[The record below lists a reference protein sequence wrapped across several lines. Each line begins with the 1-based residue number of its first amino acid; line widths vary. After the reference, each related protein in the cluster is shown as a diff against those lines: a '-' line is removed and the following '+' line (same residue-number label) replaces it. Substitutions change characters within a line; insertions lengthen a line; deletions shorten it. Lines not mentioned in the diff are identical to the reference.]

1 MLDTVFS
8 SFASPYLILLLVGSV
23 ALFWVIAVSLLQL
36 RSAGAVQSEYTA
48 ALARLPDAAKNESAL
63 HYLSDQVSRKTIE
76 LDDLHKQLVEARK
89 ELNDASRAQ
98 ANYEHWS
105 GLAKQAEAEY
115 AKLADKRAEID
126 ALRDEYERA
135 AAALAERRA
144 EVGQIAAE
152 RDRIA
157 EEISAL
163 KARLDALKEQTAQLE
178 EMGRKVAELEA
189 KRDALRREIDG
200 LEDARTEYLR
210 IRFETDQLQSVR
222 ARLDREVFEL
232 SEKNT
237 ALEKRKT
244 DLEDDVRG
252 LSDRK
257 AELDRIRKELEEV
270 ESKHQAATLK
280 IAQLDMDRA
289 RLEEEKATCKS
300 AREEARK
307 AQAEAEKEL
316 DAVSSRLAGL
326 REEVNRLEEKRA
338 WLAARNP
345 EVDPDSL
352 VERKAGAIEG
362 KQVQDLARPPACL
375 YTEGGAI
382 ALPRA
387 RGNLEELKALEGT
400 QKYLKDLGLKFDERV
415 VLRFHTSL
423 KIGRVSPLTVL
434 AGISGTGKS
443 QLPQRYAEAMGI
455 HFLKL
460 AVQPRWDSP
469 QDLLGFYNYLEKSYK
484 ATDLARALLRM
495 DRSGGS
501 RNLEGAGSCRDRVL
515 LVLLDEM
522 NIAKVEYY
530 FSEFLSRLEGRPP
543 AQETNEA
550 KLSSSRIE
558 IELPGAE
565 KAQGAISIYPGH
577 NVLFVGTMNQ
587 DESTQALSDKVLDRG
602 NSLLFKKPERL
613 VTEPSLRPS
622 PATEHLPFDTWLG
635 WQSEFSRMPDEQRLL
650 VDQTIERLNE
660 YFAAFGRPFGYRIAE
675 SIRAYVANHPRS
687 KTPPGVR
694 EALADMVDM
703 RLMPKLRGIDAQ
715 DSAAGTFRQIAE
727 LVRKDLQDEALA
739 KLIDQAS
746 NKDVFDWAAASIS

>member
-1 MLDTVFS
+1 MFEALSV
-8 SFASPYLILLLVGSV
+8 SFGSPYLILLLIGAA
-23 ALFWVIAVSLLQL
+23 ALFWVISAALVQL
-36 RSAGAVQSEYTA
+36 RGANLAQSEYSSA
-48 ALARLPDAAKNESAL
+48 RARLPEAAKNESAF
-63 HYLSDQVSRKTIE
+63 HYLTEQVSRKTVE
-76 LDDLHKQLVEARK
+76 LDDLHKQVVEVRK

-144 EVGQIAAE
+144 ELGQIASD
-152 RDRIA
+152 RDKVA
-157 EEISAL
+157 EEIADL
-163 KARLDALKEQTAQLE
+163 NVRLATLKEQVAQLE

-200 LEDARTEYLR
+200 LADARAEYMR
-210 IRFETDQLQSVR
+210 IRFETDQLQSIR
-222 ARLDREVFEL
+222 GRLEKDIAEL
-232 SEKNT
+232 GEKST
-237 ALEKRKT
+237 ALDARKAA
-244 DLEDDVRG
+244 LEEDVRG
-252 LSDRK
+252 LSERK
-257 AELDRIRKELEEV
+257 TELDRIRKELEEV
-270 ESKHQAATLK
+270 EAKHQAAALRL
-280 IAQLDMDRA
+280 AQISMECERLDEERA
-289 RLEEEKATCKS
+289 VRKS
-300 AREEARK
+300 AVEEARK
-307 AQAEAEKEL
+307 TEAEARKEL
-316 DAVSSRLAGL
+316 EAVSSRLTTL

-345 EVDPDSL
+345 EADPESL
-352 VERKAGAIEG
+352 VPDKSGAFDG
-362 KQVQDLARPPACL
+362 KQVQDLARAPAFL
-375 YTEGGAI
+375 FGEGGAI
-382 ALPRA
+382 ALPKPRA
-387 RGNLEELKALEGT
+387 KLDERQALEGT
-400 QKYLKDLGLKFDERV
+400 HKYLKDLGLKFDERV

-484 ATDLARALLRM
+484 ATDLSRALLRM
-495 DRSGGS
+495 DRTGG
-501 RNLEGAGSCRDRVL
+501 RPDLNGAGACKDRVL

-543 AQETNEA
+543 AHDTNESKIA
-550 KLSSSRIE
+550 SSRIE
-558 IELPGAE
+558 IEIPGTD
-565 KAQGAISIYPGH
+565 KTHGAISIYPGH

-602 NSLLFKKPERL
+602 NSLLFKKPEKL
-613 VTEPSLRPS
+613 VTEPSKRPNPS
-622 PATEHLPFDTWLG
+622 AEHLPFETWLA
-635 WQSEFSRMPDEQRLL
+635 WQREFTDLPTDQKRL
-650 VDQTIERLNE
+650 VDETIEKLNGQ
-660 YFAAFGRPFGYRIAE
+660 FAAFGRPFGYRIAE
-675 SIRAYVANHPRS
+675 SVRAYVANHPRS
-687 KTPPGVR
+687 DSVMGVR

-715 DSAAGTFRQIAE
+715 DGAAGTFRQIAD
-727 LVRKDLQDEALA
+727 LVRKDLQDDTLA
-739 KLIDQAS
+739 RFIDQAS
-746 NKDVFDWAAASIS
+746 SKDVFDWAAASIS